1 MLSRHIIS
9 VDYLTFDIMST
20 IIFSASYDTL
30 REKKFRSVIRAIE
43 ESNIRVSV
51 VLQAPILTLF
61 RLDKKLFERSIRW
74 RNRFI
79 KFIGQTIT
87 ERVKKSHLLTNRDI
101 FSYFQSSK
109 YAVGGEAMSMDE
121 LGAEAATLIVAG
133 IYI

>member
-1 MLSRHIIS
+1 MLRRHIIS
-9 VDYLTFDIMST
+9 VDYLTFDIMSA

-61 RLDKKLFERSIRW
+61 RLDKKLFERSIHW

-79 KFIGQTIT
+79 KFISQTIT

-121 LGAEAATLIVAG
+121 LSGEAATLIVAG

>member
-1 MLSRHIIS
+1 MLRRHIIS
-9 VDYLTFDIMST
+9 VDYLTFDIMSA

-61 RLDKKLFERSIRW
+61 RLDKKLFERSIHW

-79 KFIGQTIT
+79 KFISQTIT
-87 ERVKKSHLLTNRDI
+87 ERVKKSHLLMNRDI

-121 LGAEAATLIVAG
+121 LSGEAATLIVAG